1 MLSARCNNKKIV
13 LSEKSEGF
21 GFLSEPFGF
30 LSGALGFFFRSPQNL
45 RTIWLQDSNVCI
57 NAPPQPPLVRGG
69 VGCLRRRQVRCK
81 INVS

>member
-30 LSGALGFFFRSPQNL
+30 LSEALGFFSE
-45 RTIWLQDSNVCI
+45 
-57 NAPPQPPLVRGG
+57 APKIFGRCG
-69 VGCLRRRQVRCK
+69 CK
-81 INVS
+81 IQTSVSTPPPSPL